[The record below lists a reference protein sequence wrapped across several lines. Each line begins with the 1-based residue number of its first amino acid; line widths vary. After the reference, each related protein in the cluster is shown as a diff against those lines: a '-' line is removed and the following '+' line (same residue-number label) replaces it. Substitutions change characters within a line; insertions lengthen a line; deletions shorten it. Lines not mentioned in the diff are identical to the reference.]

1 MLGFISSI
9 TGGDRDMKTIVLSAL
24 LALLPVTSTF
34 ANDMVN
40 NLKAAPEALC
50 EGNSQHKAC
59 IDAAKRLISA
69 TYQVTKAG
77 TLCMQNKDKLHLL
90 GDDVQKQC
98 SGFID
103 AMDYM
108 DTLKK

>member
-1 MLGFISSI
+1 
-9 TGGDRDMKTIVLSAL
+9 MKNIVLSAL
-24 LALLPVTSTF
+24 LALLPAASTF

-50 EGNSQHKAC
+50 EGNSQHKVC

-77 TLCMQNKDKLHLL
+77 TLCVQNKDKLHLL
-90 GDDVQKQC
+90 SEDVQKQC
-98 SGFID
+98 SGFIE